1 MANLAVFTAYPSFV
15 GRHWTGLPRGCL
27 IQRTYKRKN
36 KTEPSNSTFLRPG
49 SREAYAIESRTG
61 SRYSSTSSRFYQLY
75 TASLIH
81 GERQTN
87 KTQRAPVRDACMEL
101 DNPASVR
108 EPLDLLPT
116 MDPGGEN
123 IWAKKNCQH
132 TKQTRSL
139 IKCRQQRSL
148 IATSSE
154 VANASVSEIFQLIL
168 TALKSSRSLSSLSP
182 VCGFIRQSVPV

>member
-36 KTEPSNSTFLRPG
+36 KTEPSNSTFLRLG

-123 IWAKKNCQH
+123 IWAKKKLPTHKAN
-132 TKQTRSL
+132 TIVNKVQT
-139 IKCRQQRSL
+139 
-148 IATSSE
+148 
-154 VANASVSEIFQLIL
+154 
-168 TALKSSRSLSSLSP
+168 TALANRNIKWSCECKCVRNFP
-182 VCGFIRQSVPV
+182 TYTNRAKV